1 LRARGSRRQ
10 RGGADAARCCFD
22 AALLLPASVSEALP
36 LLPRLQAQLVE
47 ELAMASEQ
55 AAQQRGRDPREE

>member
-1 LRARGSRRQ
+1 
-10 RGGADAARCCFD
+10 
-22 AALLLPASVSEALP
+22 VSEALP
-36 LLPRLQAQLVE
+36 LLLRLQAQLVE